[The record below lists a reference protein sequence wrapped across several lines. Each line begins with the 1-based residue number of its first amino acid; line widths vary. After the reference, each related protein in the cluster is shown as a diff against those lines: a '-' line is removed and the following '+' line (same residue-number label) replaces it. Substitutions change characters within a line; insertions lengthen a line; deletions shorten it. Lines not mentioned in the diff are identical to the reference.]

1 VIPLLGGIESRS
13 LSLKEFSI
21 LHKDFLSQI
30 FAQLEQMTT
39 QTKPNLQNKNR
50 NTLLFSILTLSLVLL
65 LLLNISLG
73 SVSIPIKDVFNS
85 LTGGNSSKETWDY
98 IIVNYR
104 LPKAIAAIL
113 VGMGLSISG
122 LLMQTL
128 FRNPLAGP
136 YVLGLSSGA
145 SLGVAI
151 VIMGAGFLPPFL
163 ASIML
168 SSYGIVLAS
177 SLGSF
182 LVLLAVLAVSQR
194 LRDTMAILIVGLM
207 FGSLTSAIVG
217 TLTYFST
224 AEQLQ
229 KFTFWSLGNLG
240 NLSWSSIVI
249 LSICVAIGLL
259 LSLLSIKPLNTLLL
273 GENYARSLGM
283 NYEKTRLIIIF
294 ATSILAGSITAYA
307 GPIAFIGLAVP
318 HIAKL
323 VFQTSNH
330 VVLFW
335 STLLFGAIIML
346 ICDSISQ
353 LPGSDITLPIN
364 AVTSIFGAP
373 IVIWLLIRKRK
384 MMN

>member
-1 VIPLLGGIESRS
+1 M
-13 LSLKEFSI
+13 
-21 LHKDFLSQI
+21 
-30 FAQLEQMTT
+30 A
-39 QTKPNLQNKNR
+39 NKQR
-50 NTLLFSILTLSLVLL
+50 NILLFSLLGLGFIVLFFI
-65 LLLNISLG
+65 NISFG
-73 SVSIPIKDVFNS
+73 SINIPLKEVYKS
-85 LTGGNSSKETWDY
+85 LTGGQASKSTWEY
-98 IIVNYR
+98 IIINYR
-104 LPKAIAAIL
+104 MPKAITAVL

-151 VIMGAGFLPPFL
+151 VILGAALMPPFL
-163 ASIML
+163 ATFL
-168 SSYGIVLAS
+168 VSSYGIVLAS

-182 LVLLAVLAVSQR
+182 AVLLAVLTVSHR

-240 NLSWSSIVI
+240 NLSWTAISI
-249 LSICVAIGLL
+249 LSSCVLIGLV
-259 LSLLSIKPLNTLLL
+259 LSLISVKPLNSLLL
-273 GENYARSLGM
+273 GENYAKSLGM
-283 NYEKTRLIIIF
+283 NYKKARLIIIF
-294 ATSILAGSITAYA
+294 ATSILAGSITAFA
-307 GPIAFIGLAVP
+307 GPVAFIGLAVP

-330 VVLFW
+330 TILFW
-335 STLLFGAIIML
+335 GTILFGALIML

>member
-1 VIPLLGGIESRS
+1 
-13 LSLKEFSI
+13 
-21 LHKDFLSQI
+21 
-30 FAQLEQMTT
+30 M
-39 QTKPNLQNKNR
+39 
-50 NTLLFSILTLSLVLL
+50 LVLFL
-65 LLLNISLG
+65 VNISLG

-85 LTGGNSSKETWDY
+85 LTTGNCSKETWQY
-98 IIVNYR
+98 IILNYR

-128 FRNPLAGP
+128 FKNPLAGP

-151 VIMGAGFLPPFL
+151 VILGASFLPPFL
-163 ASIML
+163 STIL
-168 SSYGIVLAS
+168 VSSYGIVLAS

-207 FGSLTSAIVG
+207 FGSLTNAVVG

-240 NLSWSSIVI
+240 NLSWTSIAI
-249 LSICVAIGLL
+249 LSICIGVGLL
-259 LSLLSIKPLNTLLL
+259 LSVFSIKPLNTLLL
-273 GENYARSLGM
+273 GENYAKSLGL
-283 NYEKTRLIIIF
+283 NYNKARLIIIF
-294 ATSILAGSITAYA
+294 ATSILAGSITAFA

-330 VVLFW
+330 TILFW
-335 STLLFGAIIML
+335 STMLFGSIIML

-353 LPGSDITLPIN
+353 LPGSDFTLPIN

-384 MMN
+384 MIG

>member
-1 VIPLLGGIESRS
+1 M
-13 LSLKEFSI
+13 
-21 LHKDFLSQI
+21 FLI
-30 FAQLEQMTT
+30 
-39 QTKPNLQNKNR
+39 
-50 NTLLFSILTLSLVLL
+50 
-65 LLLNISLG
+65 NISLG
-73 SVSIPIKDVFNS
+73 SVSIPMKDVFNS
-85 LTGGNSSKETWDY
+85 LTRGHASKESWHY
-98 IIVNYR
+98 IILNYR

-151 VIMGAGFLPPFL
+151 VILGAALLPPFL
-163 ASIML
+163 ATFL
-168 SSYGIVLAS
+168 VSYVGIVLAS

-182 LVLLAVLAVSQR
+182 AVLLAVLAVSHR

-240 NLSWSSIVI
+240 NLSWTAIALLSS
-249 LSICVAIGLL
+249 CVVIGLL
-259 LSLLSIKPLNTLLL
+259 FSLFSIKPLNALLL
-273 GENYARSLGM
+273 GENYAKSLGL
-283 NYEKTRLIIIF
+283 NYKKSRIIIIL
-294 ATSILAGSITAYA
+294 ATSILAGSITAFA

-330 VVLFW
+330 TILFW
-335 STLLFGAIIML
+335 STILFGALIML

>member
-1 VIPLLGGIESRS
+1 M
-13 LSLKEFSI
+13 F
-21 LHKDFLSQI
+21 FLFI
-30 FAQLEQMTT
+30 
-39 QTKPNLQNKNR
+39 
-50 NTLLFSILTLSLVLL
+50 I
-65 LLLNISLG
+65 NISLG
-73 SVSIPIKDVFNS
+73 SVSIPVKDVFRS
-85 LTGGNSSKETWDY
+85 LTGENASKETWEY
-98 IIVNYR
+98 IIINYR
-104 LPKAIAAIL
+104 LPKATAAIL

-151 VIMGAGFLPPFL
+151 VILGATLLPPFL
-163 ASIML
+163 ATILL
-168 SSYGIVLAS
+168 SSYGIILAS

-182 LVLLAVLAVSQR
+182 TVLLAVLAVSHR

-240 NLSWSSIVI
+240 NLSWTSISL

-259 LSLLSIKPLNTLLL
+259 LSLFSIKPLNSLLL
-273 GENYARSLGM
+273 GENYAKSLGL
-283 NYEKTRLIIIF
+283 NYKKSRLIIIF
-294 ATSILAGSITAYA
+294 ATSILAGSITAFA

-330 VVLFW
+330 TILFW
-335 STLLFGAIIML
+335 STILFGAIIML

-353 LPGSDITLPIN
+353 LPGSDFTLPIN

-373 IVIWLLIRKRK
+373 IVIWLLISKRK
-384 MMN
+384 MIG